1 MIVECFD
8 SEFEIPDI
16 LIDKFVKQFDGLA
29 GSGNHDS
36 VLELRE
42 SVNEVLDY
50 IAEDPDALHE
60 VEYLS
65 DFIRA
70 LAIRKALSVH
80 GILYDA

>member
-1 MIVECFD
+1 MIVECFN

-16 LIDKFVKQFDGLA
+16 LIDQFVKQFEGLA
-29 GSGNHDS
+29 GSGNHES

-42 SVNEVLDY
+42 TVNEVLDY
-50 IAEDPDALHE
+50 IAEDPDALQE
-60 VEYLS
+60 TMYLK

-70 LAIRKALSVH
+70 LAVRKALSVH